1 METQLLLLMW
11 SLSILSRGIVI
22 AGPTGVGK
30 TNLSI
35 NLAKKLDADII
46 SADSAQV
53 YKGLDIGT
61 AKIKVEEMQGVK
73 HYLLDVIEPNK
84 KFNVGE
90 YERIVS
96 DILKDK
102 EKNNKN
108 VLIVGGT
115 GLYIDSIT
123 KGLSILPESNKSL
136 REEFKNFSNEVL
148 YNKLFSIDEL
158 AARNIHLNNRNKV
171 ERALEVCL
179 LTGEK
184 FSIISKQNQK
194 NNNFNWEKIALER
207 NRSNLYERINLRVDL
222 MIKDGLID
230 ETLKLIQK
238 YGESFKN
245 LNIIGYSE
253 IISYIENKL
262 TLEEAIYNIKKN
274 SRHYA
279 KRQFTWFKND
289 EYTWYNLDNMSENC
303 ILSLII

>member
-1 METQLLLLMW
+1 MEIQLLLLMW

-35 NLAKKLDADII
+35 SLAKQLDADII

-53 YKGLDIGT
+53 YKGLNIGT
-61 AKIKVEEMQGVK
+61 AKIKIEEMQGVK
-73 HYLLDVIEPNK
+73 HYLIDVVEPNK

-96 DILKDK
+96 EILKDK
-102 EKNNKN
+102 EKENKN

-123 KGLSILPESNKSL
+123 KGLSILPEANKSL

-148 YNKLFSIDEL
+148 YDKLFAIDEL

-184 FSIISKQNQK
+184 FSILSKKNRK

-207 NRSNLYERINLRVDL
+207 DRDHLYERINLRVDS
-222 MIKDGLID
+222 MIKEGLID
-230 ETLKLIQK
+230 ETLKNLQK
-238 YGESFKN
+238 YGENFKK

-253 IISYIENKL
+253 IISYIENRIN
-262 TLEEAIYNIKKN
+262 LEEAIYNIKKN

-289 EYTWYNLDNMSENC
+289 EYIWYNLDNMSENC